1 MAGVRAV
8 ATEAVAALAA
18 PPQVPD
24 RRTDPHSPRT
34 KPQTMPRAP
43 HHRPRGLAR
52 MPATPVM
59 HPPRAKATPHGAGG
73 GAAEAAAALQ
83 AAPQTQAPQ
92 DPPPRSGE
100 CYPVGGS
107 PLQQIGDP
115 IDRHV
120 VTRGLRWPSRVR
132 AAYGAQPADAEVAGG
147 IEHRQAVIDE

>member
-18 PPQVPD
+18 PPRVPD

-34 KPQTMPRAP
+34 NPQTMPSAP
-43 HHRPRGLAR
+43 HPRGPAR
-52 MPATPVM
+52 MPVTPVM
-59 HPPRAKATPHGAGG
+59 HPRRAKATPHGAGG
-73 GAAEAAAALQ
+73 GAAEAAAAQQ
-83 AAPQTQAPQ
+83 AAPQTLAPQ
-92 DPPPRSGE
+92 GPPPRSGE
-100 CYPVGGS
+100 CCQGGGS

-115 IDRHV
+115 IDRQV
-120 VTRGLRWPSRVR
+120 VTRRLRRPSRVR